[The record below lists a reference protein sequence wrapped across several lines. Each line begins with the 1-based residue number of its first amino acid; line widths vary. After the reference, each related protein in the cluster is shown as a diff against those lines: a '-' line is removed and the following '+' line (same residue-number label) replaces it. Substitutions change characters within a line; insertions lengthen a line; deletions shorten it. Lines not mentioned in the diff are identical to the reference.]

1 MDCPECGGETSV
13 VETVP
18 YPDRVRRRRE
28 CQKCGERFTTKE
40 ASLLD
45 VFRLEKARKEMR
57 TAVDSLMKVRPLVE
71 SLGVA
76 DGSDDVDSALLK
88 VRQVRRRLEDR
99 EREVRDAG

>member
-28 CQKCGERFTTKE
+28 CQECGERFTTKE

-45 VFRLEKARKEMR
+45 AFRLEKTKKEMR
-57 TAVDSLMKVRPLVE
+57 SAIDSLMSIRPLVD

-76 DGSDDVDSALLK
+76 EGTDDLDSALLK
-88 VRQVRRRLEDR
+88 IRQVRKRLEDR
-99 EREVRDAG
+99 EREVRDAS